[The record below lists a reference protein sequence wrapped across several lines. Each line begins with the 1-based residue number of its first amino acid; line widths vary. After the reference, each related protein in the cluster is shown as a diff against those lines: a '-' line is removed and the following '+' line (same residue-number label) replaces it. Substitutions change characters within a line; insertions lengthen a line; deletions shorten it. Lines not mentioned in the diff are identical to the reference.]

1 MVYKHR
7 KNQSHVAEVKGT
19 ATRGERRRRTSDV
32 VGRGALAFA
41 PRQREGGL
49 ALGLREA
56 AGQLS
61 EGFDEG
67 VAFRDA
73 HLPQLHLLASRP
85 LLRHL
90 LVHLTTFPQVRL
102 ISQHYD
108 CHLRTKKNTHT

>member
-1 MVYKHR
+1 MM
-7 KNQSHVAEVKGT
+7 
-19 ATRGERRRRTSDV
+19 SDV
-32 VGRGALAFA
+32 VGRGAFALA

-67 VAFRDA
+67 VAFGDA

-85 LLRHL
+85 LLRRL
-90 LVHLTTFPQVRL
+90 LVHLTTLAQVRL
-102 ISQHYD
+102 VAQHHD
-108 CHLRTKKNTHT
+108 RHLRTEQTHLNQIQLTQKRNAFMI